1 MSTEM
6 KLGVICGV
14 LVGLVLV
21 WIILKWVRG
30 DGSSKCKFD
39 ERQERVRGTGFKY
52 AFFTLLIY
60 DGAYA
65 LMGMLLEKMPFDNT
79 TGMFIGICVSV
90 FVYAAYCIW
99 HDGYLALNEKPVR
112 VMIGFTLIGIFNL
125 ILGIHNIIAGAVLVD
140 GQFTFHSTNLLC
152 ALLFIGIGVV
162 YLLKWMKDIREVE

>member
-1 MSTEM
+1 MSAEM
-6 KLGVICGV
+6 KAGVICGALVGIV
-14 LVGLVLV
+14 LVCF
-21 WIILKWVRG
+21 ILKWIRG

-60 DGAYA
+60 DGVYA
-65 LMGMLLEKMPFDNT
+65 LTGMLLEKMPFDNT
-79 TGMFIGICVSV
+79 TGMFIGICTSV

-112 VMIGFTLIGIFNL
+112 VMVAFTLIGIFNL
-125 ILGIHNIIAGAVLVD
+125 FIGIRNMIAGEMLVD
-140 GQFTFHSTNLLC
+140 GQMTFHSTNLLC
-152 ALLFIGIGVV
+152 ALLFIAIGVI